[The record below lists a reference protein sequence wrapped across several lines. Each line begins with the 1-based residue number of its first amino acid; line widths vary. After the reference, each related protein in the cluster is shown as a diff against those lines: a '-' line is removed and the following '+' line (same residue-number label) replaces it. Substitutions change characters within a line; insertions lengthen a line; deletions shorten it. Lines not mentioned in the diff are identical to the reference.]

1 MTTRTLPATKIR
13 IEPVEVQEVEAFDAY
28 IFSIDY
34 GGKRDPDA
42 LVVLY
47 RPNGERTLRVFGGA
61 TAAKQAIEAVQ
72 LLGKMESGHALG

>member
-1 MTTRTLPATKIR
+1 MSQRTIPATKIR

-47 RPNGERTLRVFGGA
+47 RANGERTLRVFGGA
-61 TAAKQAIEAVQ
+61 TAAEQAMEAIK
-72 LLGKMESGHALG
+72 LLNRMEGGHALG